1 MPIDKHLKNKLKSL
15 TLALVLALTLMASGH
30 AAPLETPFFTWEV
43 PDGWTVSRDPSGL
56 WQLTAPG
63 SSPLVVAITA
73 ARLRT
78 PPQAY
83 LNGSA
88 RLWASLG
95 KLEAIEPLI
104 HKVNNQAWFLIS
116 LPPQPS
122 SNDSIKATGD
132 RSTIKWVRWRDSL
145 LVVSSFS
152 MPTEDLK
159 AFRPIIQRLASGLKL
174 TRPKFNEARLLQE
187 IKKTL
192 EVNQETSAGLRGL
205 EDIRQQMNIARQD
218 WEPFFLDKEPPI
230 YAAYLSYLE
239 ARFDAAFAIVN
250 AKELGIDADTIKSRL
265 KSVVSKREA
274 LRHQLQGY

>member
-15 TLALVLALTLMASGH
+15 TLALALTLALMASVN
-30 AAPLETPFFTWEV
+30 AAPLETPFFSWEV

-78 PPQAY
+78 PPQVY

-95 KLEAIEPLI
+95 KLEAIEPLT
-104 HKVNNQAWFLIS
+104 HKVSNQAWFLIS

-122 SNDSIKATGD
+122 STDSIKATGD

-159 AFRPIIQRLASGLKL
+159 ALRPVIQRLASGLKL
-174 TRPKFNEARLLQE
+174 ARPKFNEARLLQE
-187 IKKTL
+187 IKKVL

-205 EDIRQQMNIARQD
+205 EDVRQQMNIARQD
-218 WEPFFLDKEPPI
+218 WEPFFLDSDPPI
-230 YAAYLSYLE
+230 YTAYLSYLE

-250 AKELGIDADTIKSRL
+250 AKELGIDADTIANRL
-265 KSVVSKREA
+265 KSVVNKREE